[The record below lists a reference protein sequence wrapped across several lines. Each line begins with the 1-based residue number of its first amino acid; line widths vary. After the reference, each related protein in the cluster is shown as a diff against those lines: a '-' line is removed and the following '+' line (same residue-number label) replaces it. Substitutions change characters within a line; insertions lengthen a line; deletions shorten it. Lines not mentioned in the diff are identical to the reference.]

1 MPPML
6 IEVGIVVIML
16 GMTYALMSEGLWGA
30 ALMFFN
36 ALFAGMIAFNFYEP
50 LAAIIATNVSFLENF
65 ADSLCLMGIYAGSL
79 FVLRITTDRIAPA
92 MVRFPSMLYM
102 IGGIIF
108 GLGASIVTMSIM
120 LLAYEAS
127 PVDKKVFGSIDYK
140 SKPPFGQGLDRS
152 WLGFF
157 QFVSGYP
164 FARYG
169 NESRDREF
177 GTAHAFDPHG
187 RWLID
192 HMAARP
198 HGDESVLGDTPAD
211 PSAATGAAPTPVGAP
226 GGQQGQMQG
235 RPGPGIPGG
244 TAGAVGGLAPTNP

>member
-1 MPPML
+1 MPML
-6 IEVGIVVIML
+6 IEVGIVAIIL

-36 ALFAGMIAFNFYEP
+36 SLFAGMIAFNFYEP
-50 LAAIIATNVSFLENF
+50 LAALIANNVPFLENF

-79 FVLRITTDRIAPA
+79 LLLRLVTDAIAPA
-92 MVRFPSMLYM
+92 MVRFPSALYL
-102 IGGIIF
+102 IGGITF

-120 LLAYEAS
+120 LLAYQAS
-127 PVDKKVFGSIDYK
+127 PVDRKVFGSVDYK
-140 SKPPFGQGLDRS
+140 TKPPFGQGLDRT

-169 NESRDREF
+169 SESRDREF
-177 GTAHAFDPHG
+177 GTAHAFDIHG

-192 HMAARP
+192 HMAARL
-198 HGDESVLGDTPAD
+198 HGEESVLGDAPAE
-211 PSAATGAAPTPVGAP
+211 AGAAPGGTTPPGGAP
-226 GGQQGQMQG
+226 AGQQQGQQG

-244 TAGAVGGLAPTNP
+244 PAGAASGLAPTTP